1 MLHSQTLAGQ
11 RLRRA
16 DEPSIAM
23 FLLRCSKIVCATNIF
38 YNRSHSPAGLVA
50 VQANLPHYRQL
61 FFGELQWNAR

>member
-23 FLLRCSKIVCATNIF
+23 FLLRCSKIECATNIF
-38 YNRSHSPAGLVA
+38 YNRAHSRHQLALV
-50 VQANLPHYRQL
+50 QGNLPHYGQL